1 MLRITKNMGRIN
13 NIIRTKSDGML
24 SNEIDS
30 FIIIPGVTTYTS
42 IYSVGNRL
50 NFVELTGGVIEME
63 FTTDGDLERFFSKL
77 MREVKLNQLLYINID
92 KGK

>member
-1 MLRITKNMGRIN
+1 MLRITKNMGRIT

-30 FIIIPGVTTYTS
+30 FIIIPGVTTYTG
-42 IYSVGNRL
+42 IYSMGNRL

-63 FTTDGDLERFFSKL
+63 FATEGDLERFFSKL
-77 MREVKLNQLLYINID
+77 LREVKLNQLLDINID